1 MNATRGAWYVVGAVL
16 LLGLVG
22 ARQAAAQDGQD
33 LGIAIGATPPP
44 VTIQDLDGRPANLGA
59 MIGKKPML
67 IEFWATW
74 CPLCAA
80 LMPQIDS
87 AYARYQNKVAF
98 VAVAVAVNE
107 SPASVKR
114 HLAREPHAWPFLW
127 DANGGA
133 VRAFQAPSTSYVVVL
148 DATGKVVY
156 TGLGDEQN
164 IDAALRKVVGNK
176 AQ

>member
-1 MNATRGAWYVVGAVL
+1 MWFVVSATVL
-16 LLGLVG
+16 LSLG
-22 ARQAAAQDGQD
+22 APDWAHAQGEGD
-33 LGIAIGATPPP
+33 LGIALGATPPP
-44 VTIQDLDGRPANLGA
+44 VTIQDLDGRPVNLGSL
-59 MIGKKPML
+59 IGQKPLL

-87 AYARYQNKVAF
+87 AYARHRDKVAF

-107 SPASVKR
+107 SPAAVKR
-114 HLAREPHAWPFLW
+114 HLAKEPHPWPFLW

-148 DATGKVVY
+148 DAKGKVVY
-156 TGLGDEQN
+156 TGLGEEQN
-164 IDAALRKVVGNK
+164 IEAALQKVVGDGRGR
-176 AQ
+176 